1 MSDKLEP
8 GKIEEK
14 LKDIEKQLSL
24 LNPAFTEIA
33 GDRVYQHALARLSKF
48 GKTILA
54 VVAVILA
61 VIGISSYQEIVK
73 LSSEKVASAFAEQVI
88 PEIRKGLE
96 PRIESQLN
104 EVQTL
109 IDQRTK
115 QYSERLDKE
124 LAQVLQA
131 NEKKLEQQLTELY
144 SYIESLKKENGPTS
158 VEPPMK
164 PVKESVVGYAYFGD
178 VSGDTDKVENAA
190 FIVEGEDETSMPKI
204 GDFAVSKQSTVVRS
218 RYPEFKTITHK
229 VPVTKT
235 TYDKTKVLGTYIKIP
250 KVVVEY
256 KNKEMKVLESPP
268 ETTVVGSIPTG
279 KKVVI
284 KAVKTFNNSIWV
296 KLEEVL

>member
-1 MSDKLEP
+1 MPDPIENSKL
-8 GKIEEK
+8 EEK

-33 GDRVYQHALARLSKF
+33 GDRVYQHALNRLSKF
-48 GKTILA
+48 GKIILA

-131 NEKKLEQQLTELY
+131 NEQKLEQQLAELY
-144 SYIESLKKENGPTS
+144 SYIESVKKDNGANS
-158 VEPPMK
+158 IDPPKK
-164 PVKESVVGYAYFGD
+164 PIKKSVVGYAYFGD
-178 VSGDTDKVENAA
+178 VTGDNNKVENAA
-190 FIVEGEDETSMPKI
+190 FIIEGKDESSMPKV

-229 VPVTKT
+229 VPITRT
-235 TYDKTKVLGTYIKIP
+235 TYDKTKVLGTFIKIP

-256 KNKEMKVLESPP
+256 ENREMKILESPP
-268 ETTVVGSIPTG
+268 ETTVVGSIPTD
-279 KKVVI
+279 KKVII
-284 KAVKTFNNSIWV
+284 KDVKTFNKSIWV